1 MEVVMRLLA
10 VNGSFR
16 GARGACGRILEA
28 IHRGFLRGGGS
39 AEIVN
44 LAEKRVESC
53 RGCNHCQAAKSY
65 RCVFEGKDDVAEIFE
80 GIRGADVVLYAT
92 PVYLFGI
99 SSLLKRLI
107 ERFHSAAPV
116 DDLKITDSGILFH
129 ATDRAL
135 MCKPLVS
142 IVVSDNVEDVTV
154 ENAKGY
160 FKNYCMFMDARHIA
174 HIERRSA
181 SVWLASLGQPQ
192 AEIGR
197 RARRILEAYEE
208 MGKELAKGMQVSKRT
223 KHQAETALIRIPPVV
238 KLAWRIPSMR
248 PKIKEK
254 MNKIARTYFVP

>member
-1 MEVVMRLLA
+1 MRLLA

-16 GARGACGRILEA
+16 GDRGACGRILEA
-28 IHRGFLRGGGS
+28 IHRGFLSGGGS

-53 RGCNHCQAAKSY
+53 KGCNRCQATKSY
-65 RCVFEGKDDVAEIFE
+65 RCVLEGKDDVAEILE
-80 GIRGADVVLYAT
+80 GIRGADIVLYAT
-92 PVYLFGI
+92 PVYVFGM

-116 DDLKITDSGILFH
+116 DDLQITDSGILFH

-142 IVVSDNVEDVTV
+142 IVVSDNVEDLTV
-154 ENAKGY
+154 ENANGY
-160 FKNYCMFMDARHIA
+160 FRNYCRFMDARHIA

-181 SVWLASLGQPQ
+181 SVWLVSLEQSQTKMGSK
-192 AEIGR
+192 
-197 RARRILEAYEE
+197 ARRILEAYEE
-208 MGKELAKGMQVSKRT
+208 MGKELAEGMQVTKRT
-223 KHQAETALIRIPPVV
+223 RRQAEMALIRIPLIV
-238 KLAWRIPSMR
+238 KLAWRVPSIR
-248 PKIKEK
+248 PRIKEE